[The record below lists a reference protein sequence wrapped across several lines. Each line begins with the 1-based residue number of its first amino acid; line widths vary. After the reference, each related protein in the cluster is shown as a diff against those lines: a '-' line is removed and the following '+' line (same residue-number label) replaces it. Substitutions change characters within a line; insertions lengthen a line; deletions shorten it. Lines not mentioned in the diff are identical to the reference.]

1 MDSRYRT
8 ASELVVSV
16 KTLQTLSDVYLRV
29 KAVVEDPDSIPTDR
43 VNAISFDPGI
53 KARLL
58 RIVNST

>member
-1 MDSRYRT
+1 MPTRSRT
-8 ASELVVSV
+8 AAGLAASV
-16 KTLQTLSDVYLRV
+16 KTLLTRPDFYLRV